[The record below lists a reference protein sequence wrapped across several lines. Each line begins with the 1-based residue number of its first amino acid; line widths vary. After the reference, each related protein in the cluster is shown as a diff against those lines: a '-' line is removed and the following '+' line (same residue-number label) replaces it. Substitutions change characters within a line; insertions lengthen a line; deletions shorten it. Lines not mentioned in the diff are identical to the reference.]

1 METGADAPNSA
12 CKSTVLENKSCK
24 VVEKNNKKKC
34 AGNGPADDT
43 ATPPTIDNPAMCDS
57 TPLYDY
63 PKMKTIVGKFLKKDY
78 LYDIEKV
85 KADKALK
92 AFTEADETLKAETFS
107 IKLICDKKKWTFTEY
122 DDLKCEADK
131 PKEYSAEWGQCVAS
145 PDGGF
150 IKVTGA
156 MALKAAAAALVAF
169 AGSQF

>member
-1 METGADAPNSA
+1 MLT
-12 CKSTVLENKSCK
+12 NKHCV
-24 VVEKNNKKKC
+24 VVEKDNKKKC
-34 AGNGPADDT
+34 AGDGPADEH
-43 ATPPTIDNPAMCDS
+43 ATPPTIDNPAKCDS
-57 TPLYDY
+57 TPSYTY
-63 PKMKTIVGKFLKKDY
+63 TKMKKIVGDYLEKDY
-78 LYDIEKV
+78 LYDLEQV

-92 AFTEADETLKAETFS
+92 AFTEADKTLKAETFS

-131 PKEYSAEWGQCVAS
+131 PKELSAEWGQCVKG
-145 PDGGF
+145 PDGGY

>member
-1 METGADAPNSA
+1 M
-12 CKSTVLENKSCK
+12 
-24 VVEKNNKKKC
+24 KK
-34 AGNGPADDT
+34 
-43 ATPPTIDNPAMCDS
+43 
-57 TPLYDY
+57 
-63 PKMKTIVGKFLKKDY
+63 IVGDYLEKDY
-78 LYDIEKV
+78 LYDLEQV

-92 AFTEADETLKAETFS
+92 AFTEADKTLKAETFS

-131 PKEYSAEWGQCVAS
+131 PKELSAEWGQCVKG
-145 PDGGF
+145 PDGGY